1 MVKQRID
8 LLLVEKGFYPSRER
22 AKRAIMAGQ
31 VLVGEERIDKPGTL
45 VDKELNIRIKGDSC
59 PFVSRGGL
67 KLEKAFRVFPI
78 QVKDLVVMD
87 VGASTGG
94 FTDCLLQN
102 GAAKV
107 YAIDVGYGQL
117 DWKLRKDPRVVVME
131 RTNIRYLS
139 RDKLDEL
146 VQFATVDV
154 SFISLT
160 KVFKNLLSLM
170 EDGAQ
175 IISLIKPQFEVGR
188 TSVGKRGVVR
198 DFQVHIDLLQSLLP
212 ELQNFGVGLKAL
224 DFSPI
229 RGPKGNVEY
238 LVHFSKNSS
247 KIFDEHLITNTVEA
261 AKNFFF

>member
-1 MVKQRID
+1 M
-8 LLLVEKGFYPSRER
+8 
-22 AKRAIMAGQ
+22 
-31 VLVGEERIDKPGTL
+31 
-45 VDKELNIRIKGDSC
+45 
-59 PFVSRGGL
+59 
-67 KLEKAFRVFPI
+67 
-78 QVKDLVVMD
+78 
-87 VGASTGG
+87 
-94 FTDCLLQN
+94 
-102 GAAKV
+102 
-107 YAIDVGYGQL
+107 
-117 DWKLRKDPRVVVME
+117 
-131 RTNIRYLS
+131 
-139 RDKLDEL
+139 
-146 VQFATVDV
+146 TVDV

-261 AKNFFF
+261 AKNFFFKIKAG